1 MNVANRLRA
10 ALLALAV
17 VPLTGATDLA
27 LVPVA
32 SSPGSVFA
40 GPVGRIV
47 QSITEYTTWPRRENP
62 VTLCVV
68 GPVSH
73 TDGLDGLRLAD
84 GRLIDR
90 QTVAAAAFT
99 PGVCD
104 SLYIGRMSLPEMRAL
119 TAQAR
124 GRGVL
129 TIAEADPDCRSQAMF
144 CLLFTPQAATFR
156 MNIDAIARS
165 GLKVDPRVLRIS
177 QGGR

>member
-1 MNVANRLRA
+1 MKVANRLRI
-10 ALLALAV
+10 ALLALAA
-17 VPLTGATDLA
+17 VPLVGAADLV

-32 SSPGSVFA
+32 GGANDPYA
-40 GPVGRIV
+40 APVGRIV
-47 QSITEYTTWPRRENP
+47 QSITEYTSWPTRQNP

-68 GPVSH
+68 GPAAH
-73 TDGLDGLRLAD
+73 AERLDDLRLAD
-84 GRLIDR
+84 GRLIER
-90 QTVAAAAFT
+90 RTVALTGFAPAA
-99 PGVCD
+99 CD
-104 SLYIGRMSLPEMRAL
+104 ALYIGRVAMPDMRIL

-144 CLLFTPQAATFR
+144 CLLFPPQAVTFR

>member
-1 MNVANRLRA
+1 MKVANRLRT
-10 ALLALAV
+10 ALLALAA
-17 VPLTGATDLA
+17 VPMVGAADLA

-32 SSPGSVFA
+32 GGANDPYA
-40 GPVGRIV
+40 APVGRIV
-47 QSITEYTTWPRRENP
+47 QSITEYTTWPSRPNP

-68 GPVSH
+68 GPANH
-73 TDGLDGLRLAD
+73 ADRLDGLRLAD
-84 GRLIDR
+84 GRLIER
-90 QTVAAAAFT
+90 RTVALTGFT
-99 PGVCD
+99 PAACD
-104 SLYIGRMSLPEMRAL
+104 TLYIGRLAQPEMRAL

-129 TIAEADPDCRSQAMF
+129 TIAEGDPDCRSQAMF
-144 CLLFTPQAATFR
+144 CLLYTPTAVTFR

>member
-73 TDGLDGLRLAD
+73 ADGLDGLRLAD

-90 QTVAAAAFT
+90 QTVAATAFT

-104 SLYIGRMSLPEMRAL
+104 SLYIGRMSLP
-119 TAQAR
+119 
-124 GRGVL
+124 
-129 TIAEADPDCRSQAMF
+129 
-144 CLLFTPQAATFR
+144 
-156 MNIDAIARS
+156 
-165 GLKVDPRVLRIS
+165 
-177 QGGR
+177 

>member
-1 MNVANRLRA
+1 
-10 ALLALAV
+10 
-17 VPLTGATDLA
+17 
-27 LVPVA
+27 
-32 SSPGSVFA
+32 
-40 GPVGRIV
+40 
-47 QSITEYTTWPRRENP
+47 
-62 VTLCVV
+62 
-68 GPVSH
+68 
-73 TDGLDGLRLAD
+73 
-84 GRLIDR
+84 
-90 QTVAAAAFT
+90 
-99 PGVCD
+99 
-104 SLYIGRMSLPEMRAL
+104 MRAL